1 MADATTVAIPYAR
14 AVFEIAQSSGKLDQW
29 SEKLALLAQIAANPD
44 MGDVLGNP
52 AIGRDD
58 VATLVVDIADGALGG
73 KGINLV
79 KVLAENDRIAVLPE
93 IARLFEQLK
102 TEAENK
108 IEAEVVSAMPL
119 TAEQRESIQKGLKK
133 RFGKDVELVEKEDP
147 TLIGGAVIRAG
158 DLVIDGSV
166 KGKLNKLESV
176 VTR

>member
-1 MADATTVAIPYAR
+1 MADATTIAIPYAR
-14 AVFEIAQSSGKLDQW
+14 AVFEIAQSTGKLEQW
-29 SEKLALLAQIAANPD
+29 SEKLALLAQIAANPS

-52 AIGRDD
+52 AISRDD
-58 VATLVVDIADGALGG
+58 VATLVIDIADGALGG

-79 KVLAENDRIAVLPE
+79 KVLAENDRISVLPE
-93 IARLFEQLK
+93 IARQFEVLK

-108 IEAEVVSAMPL
+108 IEAEVVSALPL
-119 TAEQRESIQKGLKK
+119 TAEQRESIEKGLKK
-133 RFGKDVELVEKEDP
+133 RFGKDVELTEKQDAS
-147 TLIGGAVIRAG
+147 LMGGAVIRAG

>member
-14 AVFEIAQSSGKLDQW
+14 AIFEIARDAGKLDQW
-29 SEKLALLAQIAANPD
+29 SDNLALLAQIASHPD
-44 MGDVLGNP
+44 MAAVLGNP
-52 AIGRDD
+52 AITRED
-58 VATLVVDIADGALGG
+58 VAALVIDIADGALGG

-79 KVLAENDRIAVLPE
+79 KVLAENGRIGVLPE
-93 IARLFEQLK
+93 IARQFEEMK

-119 TAEQRESIQKGLKK
+119 TAQQRAAIEAGLKR
-133 RFGKDVELVEKEDP
+133 RFGKEVTLTEKEDAS
-147 TLIGGAVIRAG
+147 LMGGAVIRAG

-166 KGKLNKLESV
+166 KGKLAKLETV